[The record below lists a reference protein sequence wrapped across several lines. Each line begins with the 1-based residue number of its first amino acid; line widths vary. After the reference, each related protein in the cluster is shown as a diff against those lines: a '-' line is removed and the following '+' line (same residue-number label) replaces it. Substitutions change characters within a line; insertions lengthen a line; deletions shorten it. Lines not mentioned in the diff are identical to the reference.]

1 MRVLSAGVSFLV
13 FNALGVLLMQS
24 EPGHEPVLLSA
35 ILGSWMDLAQ
45 VVKTYGHQQVGLSF
59 MALGLYLALVCLV
72 LSQPRG
78 RWWPGR
84 LRNPAPRG
92 AVAPKAA
99 QAVLPRTNG

>member
-1 MRVLSAGVSFLV
+1 MRVLSALFSFLV

-24 EPGHEPVLLSA
+24 EPGHEPALLSA

-45 VVKTYGHQQVGLSF
+45 IVATYGYRPVGLSF

-78 RWWPGR
+78 RWWPQR
-84 LRNPAPRG
+84 ERRTEARG
-92 AVAPKAA
+92 AVPPKAVPA
-99 QAVLPRTNG
+99 TRTNG